1 MAIYG
6 YRRVSSVE
14 QADPSHSSLDDQE
27 RRIRGAAMVR
37 GEEVNEIFTDP
48 GVSGSIPLFTR
59 PAGGRLSSI
68 LVAGDTVIAAK
79 MDRIFRSVQDAVN
92 TADRLKKMGVNLIL
106 VDVGTDP
113 ITEGGVSKLFFSI
126 LAAVAEFER
135 YRIAERNIEGRKSKK
150 ARGGFI
156 GGDAPYGY
164 KVYGKGSNATLV
176 QNDAEMDAIS
186 TIVDLASIGS
196 LRSVSRELASRGIR
210 SRSGSPLHPTAIQR
224 ILKRAGQTT

>member
-6 YRRVSSVE
+6 YCRVSTSE
-14 QADPSHSSLDDQE
+14 QAGEDHSSLSDQE

-37 GEEVNEIFTDP
+37 GENVDEILTDP
-48 GVSGSIPLFTR
+48 GVSGSVALFTR
-59 PAGGRLSSI
+59 PAGARLLSI
-68 LVAGDTVIAAK
+68 LHAGDTIIAAK

-92 TADRLKKMGVNLIL
+92 TAERLRQMGVNLIL

-164 KVYGKGSNATLV
+164 KVYGKGSNAVLV
-176 QNDAEMDAIS
+176 EDDTEMAVVDAVRRMDGAE
-186 TIVDLASIGS
+186 S
-196 LRSVSRELASRGIR
+196 LRSMSRKLASGGIL
-210 SRSGSPLHPTAIQR
+210 SRSGNPLHPASIQR
-224 ILKRAGQTT
+224 ILKRAGQAS

>member
-6 YRRVSSVE
+6 YIRCSTTE
-14 QADPSHSSLDDQE
+14 QAKEEHSSLADQE

-37 GEEVNEIFTDP
+37 GENVDEILTDP
-48 GVSGSIPLFTR
+48 GVSGSVALFSR
-59 PAGGRLSSI
+59 PAGARLLSI
-68 LVAGDTVIAAK
+68 LHAGDTIIAAK

-92 TADRLKKMGVNLIL
+92 TAERLRQMGVNLIL
-106 VDVGTDP
+106 VDVGIDF
-113 ITEGGVSKLFFSI
+113 IIEGGVSKLFFSI

-164 KVYGKGSNATLV
+164 KVYGKGSNATLTE
-176 QNDAEMDAIS
+176 DAGEMAVVSAVRAMDGH
-186 TIVDLASIGS
+186 GS
-196 LRSVSRELASRGIR
+196 LRSIARKLADRGIR

-224 ILKRAGQTT
+224 ILKRAGQVA

>member
-6 YRRVSSVE
+6 YVRVSSTE
-14 QADPSHSSLDDQE
+14 QAGEDHSSLADQE
-27 RRIRGAAMVR
+27 RRVRGAAMVR
-37 GEEVNEIFTDP
+37 GEEINEILTDP
-48 GVSGSIPLFTR
+48 GVSGSVALFAR
-59 PAGGRLSSI
+59 PAGTRLLSV
-68 LVAGDTVIAAK
+68 LHAGDTVIAAK

-92 TADRLKKMGVNLIL
+92 TAERLRQMGVNLIL

-135 YRIAERNIEGRKSKK
+135 YRIAERNIDGRKSKK

-164 KVYGKGSNATLV
+164 KVYGKGSNAVLQEDEDEQRV
-176 QNDAEMDAIS
+176 
-186 TIVDLASIGS
+186 IGT
-196 LRSVSRELASRGIR
+196 VVELAAGNTLRGVAR
-210 SRSGSPLHPTAIQR
+210 NLGHRGAVNRDGKPFHPEAIKR
-224 ILKRAGQTT
+224 ILKRAGQAS

>member
-6 YRRVSSVE
+6 YCRVSTTE
-14 QADPSHSSLDDQE
+14 QAGEDHSSLSDQE

-48 GVSGSIPLFTR
+48 GVSGSIPLFAR
-59 PAGGRLSSI
+59 PAGGRLSSV

-164 KVYGKGSNATLV
+164 KVYGKGSNAVLTEDENEGHV
-176 QNDAEMDAIS
+176 VSRIC
-186 TIVDLASIGS
+186 DLAHGNSYRGIARS
-196 LRSVSRELASRGIR
+196 LRAEGLAGRDGKTF
-210 SRSGSPLHPTAIQR
+210 HPETIAR
-224 ILKRAGQTT
+224 ILKRAGQAS